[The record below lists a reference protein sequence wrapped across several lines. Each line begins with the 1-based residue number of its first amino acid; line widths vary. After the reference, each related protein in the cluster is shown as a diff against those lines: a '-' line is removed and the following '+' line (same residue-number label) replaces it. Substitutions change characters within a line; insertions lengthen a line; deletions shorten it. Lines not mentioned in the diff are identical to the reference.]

1 MTGYNQV
8 SYPRSQAHPSPR
20 LPDPSALE
28 APPTSEEATG
38 KGVAGT
44 VFGPFALS
52 TSRLGEGR
60 ILLSLRGSNPDLQ
73 VVQQRQEENASLVR
87 MTEHWPRL
95 CLKRPERKS
104 DLRRISPSALAASSW
119 QINMVV
125 LNAQET
131 NEQDLHCSVW
141 LLPAWKH
148 PERASCPLKITLSG
162 KGREKQQDLTLC

>member
-1 MTGYNQV
+1 MTGYNQG
-8 SYPRSQAHPSPR
+8 SYPRSQAHPFPR

-28 APPTSEEATG
+28 APPTFKDATW
-38 KGVAGT
+38 KRVSGT
-44 VFGPFALS
+44 VFDPCALS

-60 ILLSLRGSNPDLQ
+60 ILLSLPGSSPDLQ
-73 VVQQRQEENASLVR
+73 VVQLRQEDNASLVR

-131 NEQDLHCSVW
+131 NEQDFHCSVW
-141 LLPAWKH
+141 LLSAWKY
-148 PERASCPLKITLSG
+148 PERASCPLKTTLSD
-162 KGREKQQDLTLC
+162 KGRERQDLTLC